1 MIPRKIKLTVWE
13 ASTLLWMVKRA
24 PEITPMERQV
34 LDLIERRCTAAAER
48 IRKDIDA
55 MSEEG
60 LYVDFET
67 MSGNPASLTYELR
80 HIELKGSLPDIVGAE
95 VWREGK

>member
-1 MIPRKIKLTVWE
+1 MIPRKIKLSVWE
-13 ASTLLWMVKRA
+13 ASTLLWMAKRA
-24 PEITPMERQV
+24 PEITPTEKQV
-34 LDLIERRCTAAAER
+34 LDLIERRCTAAAAR

-67 MSGNPASLTYELR
+67 MSGKPSLIYELR
-80 HIELKGSLPDIVGAE
+80 HIELKGSLPDIVGAD
-95 VWREGK
+95 VWGEGK

>member
-1 MIPRKIKLTVWE
+1 MNPRKIKLTVWE
-13 ASTLLWMVKRA
+13 ASTLLWMAKRA
-24 PEITPMERQV
+24 PEITATEKQV
-34 LDLIERRCTAAAER
+34 LELIERRCTAAAAR
-48 IRKDIDA
+48 IRKDIDV

-80 HIELKGSLPDIVGAE
+80 HIELKGSLPDICGVE
-95 VWREGK
+95 VWGEGK

>member
-1 MIPRKIKLTVWE
+1 MISRKIKLTVWE
-13 ASTLLWMVKRA
+13 ASTLLWMAKRA
-24 PEITPMERQV
+24 PEITPTEKQV
-34 LDLIERRCTAAAER
+34 LDLIERRCMAAAAR

-67 MSGNPASLTYELR
+67 MSGDPAALTYELR
-80 HIELKGSLPDIVGAE
+80 HIELKGSFPNICGAE

>member
-1 MIPRKIKLTVWE
+1 M
-13 ASTLLWMVKRA
+13 LWMAKRA
-24 PEITPMERQV
+24 PEITSTEKQV
-34 LDLIERRCTAAAER
+34 LELIERRCTAAAAR

-67 MSGNPASLTYELR
+67 MSGNPAALTYELR
-80 HIELKGSLPDIVGAE
+80 HVELKGTLPNIGGAE
-95 VWREGK
+95 IWRDGK